1 MNVIADTNL
10 ILRAAI
16 RDDPAQHAAAV
27 QMLRTATTVS
37 VPTQALCEF
46 VWVLAR
52 SYKRSQAEII
62 RALQRL
68 LAAEKVRVDRE
79 AVAAGL
85 AFLEAGADFAD
96 GVIAHEGQTMGGEVF
111 VSFDA
116 RAVKAAASAGFAA
129 RSP

>member
-1 MNVIADTNL
+1 MNVTADTNL

-27 QMLRTATTVS
+27 QMLLTATTIN
-37 VPTQALCEF
+37 VPIQTLCEF
-46 VWVLAR
+46 VWVLTR
-52 SYKRSQAEII
+52 SYERSQAEIVH
-62 RALQRL
+62 ALQTL
-68 LAAEKVRVDRE
+68 VTAEKVRVGRQ

-96 GVIAHEGQTMGGEVF
+96 GVVAHEGHVMGGEVF

-116 RAVKAAASAGFAA
+116 RAIEAAASAGFTA
-129 RSP
+129 RFP